1 MDISGN
7 RMTDRAT
14 PVAET
19 ACRIVR
25 ATLGDLPALVPL
37 FDAYRVFYRQP
48 SDPARASAFL
58 GERLVCGESVIF
70 LARDGAGAA
79 LGFTQLYPCFSSVS
93 ASRFWILNDLYVE
106 ARARRLGVARALVK
120 AANAHA
126 ITTGAARV
134 TLTTARENAPA
145 QALYE
150 SLGYVRETKMLDYTL
165 EFPWA

>member
-1 MDISGN
+1 MK
-7 RMTDRAT
+7 DRAQT
-14 PVAET
+14 AEE
-19 ACRIVR
+19 AGYRIVR

-48 SDPARASAFL
+48 SDAGRARAFL
-58 GERLVCGESVIF
+58 GERLERGESVVY
-70 LARDGAGAA
+70 LARDGGGAA

-106 ARARRLGVARALVK
+106 ARARRLGVARALVE

-134 TLTTARENAPA
+134 TLTTARDNTPA

-165 EFPWA
+165 EFPWT